1 MRRIDLQF
9 VPRTRQWTSWA
20 LLAVVIFLAF
30 DAAGTYAS
38 LRKQLADSRRPPV
51 ARTAVP
57 VDDAGVPESTK
68 RELDAARRIYQ
79 ELALPWGALFR
90 AVESATG
97 PQAALLSI
105 EPDAARGLVRIT
117 GEVKD
122 YPAVIEFMKRLEATG
137 VLERAHLVSHEVRED
152 QAQRPTFFALVAYW
166 RSNP

>member
-1 MRRIDLQF
+1 MRRVDLDF
-9 VPRTRQWTSWA
+9 MPRRRQWPSWA
-20 LLAVVIFLAF
+20 LLGVVLFLAF
-30 DAAGTYAS
+30 DAAHSYRS
-38 LRKQLADSRRPPV
+38 LHKALDDSRRPPA
-51 ARTAVP
+51 ARPARP
-57 VDDAGVPESTK
+57 VLDSGVPESTK

-79 ELALPWGALFR
+79 ELALPWGPLFR

-122 YPAVIEFMKRLEATG
+122 YPSVIEFMRRLEATG

-166 RSNP
+166 RANP

>member
-1 MRRIDLQF
+1 MRRIDFQF
-9 VPRTRQWTSWA
+9 LPRTRQWPSWA
-20 LLAVVIFLAF
+20 LLAVVLFLAF
-30 DAAGTYAS
+30 DAASNYLS
-38 LRKQLADSRRPPV
+38 LRRQLADSQRPPA
-51 ARTAVP
+51 ARPARP
-57 VDDAGVPESTK
+57 VDDPAIPESTK

-122 YPAVIEFMKRLEATG
+122 YPSVIDFMKRLEATG
-137 VLERAHLVSHEVRED
+137 VLERAHLVSHEVRDD

-166 RSNP
+166 RANP